1 MWVLSAVVIAVVH
14 VQATLVLFAALALV
28 FRIPRL
34 RVPSWRLAL
43 ALESHVWRLLRIAI
57 AAAILQR
64 RTHIVIA
71 ALLCLRFHI
80 LLVLGLIV
88 NSFLLFAMGAWCMDV
103 NVHPR
108 RVAKLVVELERHL
121 VLSLRPLLVLIL
133 LVLLRLS
140 LLLTLLALIVGLPLA
155 ALASLQPL
163 VALNALA
170 LHEWIILALI
180 L

>member
-1 MWVLSAVVIAVVH
+1 
-14 VQATLVLFAALALV
+14 
-28 FRIPRL
+28 
-34 RVPSWRLAL
+34 
-43 ALESHVWRLLRIAI
+43 
-57 AAAILQR
+57 
-64 RTHIVIA
+64 
-71 ALLCLRFHI
+71 
-80 LLVLGLIV
+80 
-88 NSFLLFAMGAWCMDV
+88 MDV

-170 LHEWIILALI
+170 LHDWIILALI